1 MALTGY
7 RVPDIIAV
15 LKLINDN
22 GKDMTT
28 TDFGMFTDNGNI
40 LVQGIVDVAKSTDA
54 DWPWVYEKLEMLAK
68 TKGFEEATDTM
79 VREIVFDAI
88 GYSNDTPFYI

>member
-40 LVQGIVDVAKSTDA
+40 LVRVLS
-54 DWPWVYEKLEMLAK
+54 MLPRAPMP
-68 TKGFEEATDTM
+68 TGLGFM
-79 VREIVFDAI
+79 R
-88 GYSNDTPFYI
+88 N